1 MCFQGLSSVL
11 CFGQHVEPNIAVT
24 LYFVV
29 QGCYKQVT
37 RGVLVAM
44 LYCEQFSSG
53 AARCRNVKASQPDEP
68 PKWFDL
74 EALNEYARDT

>member
-53 AARCRNVKASQPDEP
+53 AA
-68 PKWFDL
+68 
-74 EALNEYARDT
+74 